1 MFYTESRPLSKHSK
15 LEEERQPYIEIQLLI
30 NTVWMNLIQHNRYN
44 PGFSELFGIYSSSW
58 VACELQVFSPLES
71 HALIVQT

>member
-44 PGFSELFGIYSSSW
+44 PGFSELFGIYSSS
-58 VACELQVFSPLES
+58 
-71 HALIVQT
+71 